1 MTNITVSDLASRLSS
16 MRAQSIQDNVNN
28 PIMYSNKEKCVV
40 HQMQQHITRRLQQDD
55 TLVHNTRDGMFK
67 REIPFIPRDDEIM
80 SLMMWDLHNLPG
92 NRINIGQTSYQVYE
106 TRRQK
111 AVKENEV
118 AKVAKENEVPRS
130 PFTNV
135 DKLFDE
141 EFDKYFEEEYL
152 EQVNKV
158 KKYVNGH
165 RGKRAN
171 IL

>member
-28 PIMYSNKEKCVV
+28 PIVYSNKEKCVV
-40 HQMQQHITRRLQQDD
+40 HQMQQHITRRLQQDH
-55 TLVHNTRDGMFK
+55 TLAHNTHDGMFK
-67 REIPFIPRDDEIM
+67 REFPIIPQDDEIL

-92 NRINIGQTSYQVYE
+92 DRINIGQTSYQVYE

-111 AVKENEV
+111 VTKENEV
-118 AKVAKENEVPRS
+118 QCS

-135 DKLFDE
+135 DKLFDD
-141 EFDKYFEEEYL
+141 EFDKYFEDEYL

-165 RGKRAN
+165 RGKEKRAY